1 MGRAEPR
8 SAELGGIE
16 PSSAKDKTGPSSDN
30 KITLETSN
38 KLVCEGKLSDN
49 SRVSQVPSIAY
60 CATSKPGES
69 LLQDTS
75 CNIETLSVSIKNQII
90 TSFNP
95 LPIIKR

>member
-1 MGRAEPR
+1 MTNQRT
-8 SAELGGIE
+8 
-16 PSSAKDKTGPSSDN
+16 KDKAGPSSDN
-30 KITLETSN
+30 EITLEKSN
-38 KLVCEGKLSDN
+38 KLDYEGILSDN

-90 TSFNP
+90 YSFNP